1 MSDNIR
7 KRGVQDRMRINIHDT
22 TELNE
27 WAKQFGVNPA
37 TVLEAVNS
45 AGPVVNNVREW
56 LHNRGYIKAS

>member
-1 MSDNIR
+1 
-7 KRGVQDRMRINIHDT
+7 MRINIHDT